1 MVEGSVGALGWTD
14 SDLGEGQGPYGDGGD
29 RSGDGGVAPFHIGAV
44 YEIPSCEKA
53 HNHHQPPETL
63 AYPGLG
69 AGDVAEAVDGR
80 GVQELPEDVH
90 AGPNSPAS

>member
-14 SDLGEGQGPYGDGGD
+14 SDLGEGQGPYGDCGD
-29 RSGDGGVAPFHIGAV
+29 GSGDGRVAPFHVRAV
-44 YEIPSCEKA
+44 YEIASSTKA
-53 HNHHQPPETL
+53 HDHDQPPETL

-80 GVQELPEDVH
+80 GVKELPQDLH
-90 AGPNSPAS
+90 DGQPTH